1 MQIFLLFYP
10 AIVTMLSVYCYRWDN
25 QLMQKF
31 YRRMTFSLSARKLF
45 VLALMM
51 LMLCFNFCYLQS
63 YGISWPLGIAS
74 LLCVSMFSFR
84 MSEKSLVWLQERL
97 HIGIAFI
104 AMLTCVI
111 EPGLWPLAMNL
122 YIFTIGSIF
131 YPSHK
136 MMRQLSFPE
145 AFSKLASN
153 PETLI
158 QGYYSR

>member
-1 MQIFLLFYP
+1 MLLHFYP
-10 AIVTMLSVYCYRWDN
+10 AIVSTLSLYFYRRDSPI
-25 QLMQKF
+25 MQRF

-63 YGISWPLGIAS
+63 YGISWSLGIAS

-84 MSEKSLVWLQERL
+84 MSEKSMVWLQERL

-111 EPGLWPLAMNL
+111 EPRMWPLVMNL
-122 YIFTIGSIF
+122 YLFTIGSIF

-136 MMRQLSFPE
+136 MIRQLSSPE
-145 AFSKLASN
+145 TFSKLASN

-158 QGYYSR
+158 RGYYSR